1 MSYPVARA
9 VVKCFLAAT
18 ANTGASDASYVNTLS
33 GRGIGL
39 KGLKVGVERDISEED
54 GYYQGIRDQNDTQR
68 ESGTIEF
75 MVRLVDDTKFLV
87 GKEGQIIHLQRELK
101 DASGTTQVTD
111 KSFGMIKMCTPE
123 EDGQGGF
130 QIPINAMMLEDPIVT
145 VV

>member
-9 VVKCFLAAT
+9 VVKCQI
-18 ANTGASDASYVNTLS
+18 NTSIQSSPTYPITLS

-68 ESGTIEF
+68 STGTIEF
-75 MVRLVDDTKFLV
+75 MVRLVNATKVFV
-87 GKEGQIIHLQRELK
+87 GKEGQFLHLQRELK
-101 DASGTTQVTD
+101 DATGTTQITD
-111 KSFGMIKMCTPE
+111 KSVCMIKMCTPE
-123 EDGQGGF
+123 EDGRGGF
-130 QIPINAMMLEDPIVT
+130 QIPVSGPMVADPAIT